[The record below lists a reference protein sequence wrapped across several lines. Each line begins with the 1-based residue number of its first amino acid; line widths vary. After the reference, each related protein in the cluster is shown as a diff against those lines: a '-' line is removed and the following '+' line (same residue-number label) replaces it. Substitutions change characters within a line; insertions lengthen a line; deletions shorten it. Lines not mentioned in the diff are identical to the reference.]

1 MEYKLINPT
10 EVNVPIVERDNSP
23 TQSHF
28 QIINDLSQLEIRAG
42 EGNPE
47 GVLKEKA
54 KTLYMDTN
62 GATGSILYIKTTGI
76 DEDTGW
82 VLV

>member
-1 MEYKLINPT
+1 MPYKLINPT
-10 EVNVPIVERDNSP
+10 EVNIPIVERDNSP

-28 QIINDLSQLEIRAG
+28 QILDDLTQLEIRSG
-42 EGNPE
+42 EGSPE
-47 GVLKEKA
+47 GVYKEKA

-62 GATGSILYIKTTGI
+62 GTTGSILYIKTTDV

>member
-1 MEYKLINPT
+1 MPYKSINQT
-10 EVNVPIVERDNSP
+10 DVNIPIVERDNSP

-28 QIINDLSQLEIRAG
+28 QILDDLTQLEIRAG
-42 EGNPE
+42 EGSPE
-47 GVLKEKA
+47 GVYKEKA
-54 KTLYMDTN
+54 KTLYMDTK

-76 DEDTGW
+76 DKDTGW